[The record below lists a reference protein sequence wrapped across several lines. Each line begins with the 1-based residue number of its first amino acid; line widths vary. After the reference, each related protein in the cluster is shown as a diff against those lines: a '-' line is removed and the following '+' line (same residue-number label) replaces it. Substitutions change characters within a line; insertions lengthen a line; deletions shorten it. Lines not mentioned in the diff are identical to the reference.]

1 MEYEMGE
8 VVQLCGQILG
18 IVAVVLGFASYQMK
32 TPRGIISFQMITALV
47 FSAHYL
53 LIGAGTAAV
62 LNFLASVKCLV
73 YYFRDKRGG
82 RGLWEPVIFSAVVV
96 VSTILTWEAW
106 YSALIMVGLVADT
119 IGLALNDP
127 QKTRG
132 VLFVKSPL
140 CLVYNAFV
148 CSLGGIVYECAVLIS
163 ASVALVCNRKKT
175 AGRPEGR

>member
-1 MEYEMGE
+1 MED
-8 VVQLCGQILG
+8 VIQLCGQILG
-18 IVAVVLGFASYQMK
+18 IVAVVLGFISYQMK
-32 TPRGIISFQMITALV
+32 TPRGIISLQMVTALV

-53 LIGAGTAAV
+53 MIGALTAAV

-82 RGLWEPVIFSAVVV
+82 TGPWEPAVFCGVVV
-96 VSTILTWEAW
+96 VSTVLTWEGW

-132 VLFVKSPL
+132 VLFIKSPL
-140 CLVYNAFV
+140 CLVYNALV
-148 CSLGGIVYECAVLIS
+148 RSLGGIVYECAVLIS
-163 ASVALVCNRKKT
+163 AAVALLRNRKRQGPQ
-175 AGRPEGR
+175 A